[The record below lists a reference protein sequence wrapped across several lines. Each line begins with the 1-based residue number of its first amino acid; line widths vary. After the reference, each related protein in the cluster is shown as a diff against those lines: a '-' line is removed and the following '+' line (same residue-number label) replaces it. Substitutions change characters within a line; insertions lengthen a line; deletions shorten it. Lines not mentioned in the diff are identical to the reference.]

1 MNPKFPKN
9 NLNLNSGNN
18 NMNISCQNFIDL
30 ISRSIINNLLEEY
43 IYNNNQGPV
52 LSNNLNTQSSNI
64 ISNNNLYQIRHNN
77 KIRTKRNKE
86 EKTEGINLQ
95 QIRIEKTLKK
105 RKENLNKF
113 LTNYRLKN
121 TFIKKGYNNNNS
133 LDKNNIMKN
142 NKELKDSSK
151 YKFNKIKDEN
161 NSLDKDIKN
170 KQIKGNI
177 DNKEEF
183 YIETNKSL
191 NFDINSEN
199 SHDVNF
205 KQNKIISDN
214 NDEVNNNNEEKS
226 NEYKK
231 LKELLIEQVFFS
243 KNTAKNYEIPFNLF
257 KEIEIDRYGNCLY
270 CCISFYFYNSQDHHS
285 EIRSNVFEYINNN
298 KKNFIFFFKKMMKI
312 RSH

>member
-30 ISRSIINNLLEEY
+30 ISRSIINNLLAEY
-43 IYNNNQGPV
+43 NYNNNQGPA

-121 TFIKKGYNNNNS
+121 TFTKEGYNNNNTS
-133 LDKNNIMKN
+133 DKNNIMKN
-142 NKELKDSSK
+142 NKELKDS
-151 YKFNKIKDEN
+151 FNKIKDEN
-161 NSLDKDIKN
+161 NSLDKDIK
-170 KQIKGNI
+170 KKLIKGNI
-177 DNKEEF
+177 DNKE
-183 YIETNKSL
+183 
-191 NFDINSEN
+191 
-199 SHDVNF
+199 
-205 KQNKIISDN
+205 
-214 NDEVNNNNEEKS
+214 
-226 NEYKK
+226 
-231 LKELLIEQVFFS
+231 
-243 KNTAKNYEIPFNLF
+243 
-257 KEIEIDRYGNCLY
+257 
-270 CCISFYFYNSQDHHS
+270 
-285 EIRSNVFEYINNN
+285 
-298 KKNFIFFFKKMMKI
+298 
-312 RSH
+312 